1 MSAARSRTSLALP
14 IVFTC
19 AVLATLIGL
28 GTWQLQRKAWKE
40 ALIDT
45 LETRLAAAPVDLPPR
60 ERWPALDPSRR

>member
-1 MSAARSRTSLALP
+1 MFTS
-14 IVFTC
+14 

-45 LETRLAAAPVDLPPR
+45 LEVRLAAAAGR
-60 ERWPALDPSRR
+60 SAAARALVNASIRRPMNTAG